1 LTVLCKIS
9 KNNRRNKLLKMYNKK
24 SIAGIVLLF
33 TLALAGCNKWK
44 DHTAVGQQDLTVNL
58 LEAINSNPDLSK
70 FREYIGKAGLD
81 STLQATKTFTVW
93 APTNAALA
101 GIDPA
106 VVADVVKLKAFI
118 QNHISNQLYFTKDVT
133 VPVNILM
140 LGGKYNTF
148 TIIKFGEAGLVSS
161 DRYVKNGVLHTINAM
176 VPPLQNI
183 WDFVSSTTAQY
194 AQNDYVFGL
203 NYNSFDPA
211 KATID
216 SISVITG
223 LPVYRPG
230 TGLVQRNYFND
241 RVYDLKREDKQYT
254 YFVMQDANF
263 VVEADSLK
271 PYYATTVT
279 TTTDS
284 LTRWNVVKDLAYE
297 TAYPTALQIPPALI
311 SRNGVTVPVNIANL
325 VEVKKCSNGYVYIMS
340 KLDVPTKN
348 KFNPI
353 FIQGEFPSGFLSDKT
368 GNTNYRVRF
377 SPATGL
383 NFNDIMV
390 TGHGVTTYYSYYR
403 QNEMPSMK
411 YQVYVLGTN
420 DFQAAA
426 FSQTIN
432 AWSVPLNAVQ
442 GTLTHAVP
450 LYTATGA
457 YNEMYLGDITIT
469 RFGTID
475 WRLTSVTTG
484 PIVLDYIRLVPVP

>member
-1 LTVLCKIS
+1 
-9 KNNRRNKLLKMYNKK
+9 MYNKK
-24 SIAGIVLLF
+24 SIAGLVLFF

-44 DHTAVGQQDLTVNL
+44 DHTAIEQQDLTINL
-58 LEAINSNPDLSK
+58 FQALGTNPELSK
-70 FREYIGKAGLD
+70 FREYVDKAGLD
-81 STLQATKTFTVW
+81 TVLQATKSFTVW

-101 GIDPA
+101 GLDPA
-106 VVADVVKLKAFI
+106 IVADVAKLKAFI

-133 VPVNILM
+133 TPASIMM

-148 TIIKFGEAGLVSS
+148 STLKFGDAGLVSS

-183 WDFVSSTTAQY
+183 WEFVTTTTAQY
-194 AQNDYVFGL
+194 AQNAYLAGL
-203 NYNSFDPA
+203 TYNAFDPT

-241 RVYDLKREDKQYT
+241 RVYDLKREDRQYT
-254 YFVMQDANF
+254 YFVIQDANF

-271 PYYATTVT
+271 PYYATTLT

-297 TAYPTALQIPPALI
+297 TAYPTALQIPQQLVSKTGI
-311 SRNGVTVPVNIANL
+311 TVPVNITGL

-348 KFNPI
+348 KFIPI
-353 FIQGEFPSGFLSDKT
+353 TMQGESPSGFLSDKT
-368 GNTNYRVRF
+368 SNTNYRVRLN
-377 SPATGL
+377 PVTTV

-390 TGHGVTTYYSYYR
+390 TGHGVTTYYSFYR
-403 QNEMPSMK
+403 QNDMPSMK
-411 YQVYVLGTN
+411 YQVYALGTN
-420 DFQAAA
+420 DFQASA
-426 FSQTIN
+426 FNQTIN
-432 AWSVPLNAVQ
+432 AWSVPLAAVQ

-457 YNEMYLGDITIT
+457 YDEKYLGDITVT
-469 RFGTID
+469 RFGTVD